1 MATTVHIPPE
11 LLSRVDKRAHELG
24 ISRNRYIVQALE
36 NAIQEETAWSQQFL
50 NALSE
55 AAADT
60 ESHEAVEDMMSA
72 ITRRRSRKSPPE
84 L

>member
-11 LLSRVDKRAHELG
+11 LLKRVDKRAGELG
-24 ISRNRYIVQALE
+24 ISRNRYIVSALE
-36 NAIQEETAWSQQFL
+36 RAIQEETTWSRHFL
-50 NALSE
+50 DALSE

-60 ESHEAVEDMMSA
+60 ESHGAVEDMMQA
-72 ITRRRSRKSPPE
+72 IASGRSRKRPPE